1 MEYLWTFDS
10 TLQDLSAIFNTVSK
24 NGSQFNSTSITGYGS
39 SLLLQRSKSQYLVS
53 SSPQLKLYNES
64 WTFETWIYLTTIS
77 STLQYGIIG
86 QCKTAANYTCLQLAI
101 RNSKLYLGFYND
113 DLAGNTTLTFSTWY
127 HVGFVFDCVNRTQSI
142 YLNGVMDGS
151 RQAAKCFQGNN
162 QSLTFGALE
171 VAASNSC
178 IDGRIDQLSFT
189 NRAKTSKEILE
200 DATLAVYIPFDNN
213 STSDKGSLRINGSL
227 VGNITFVPG
236 RVGQGIQIN
245 NGNQSNFEVHG
256 LVLLGMSY
264 LSYSFS
270 IWIRPYALQQSTI
283 MHFSGQADGGGY
295 CLPFLKLNS
304 TGQLTSY
311 SLIYGSNAIG
321 VVGPVIALNTWTHTA
336 VTYSGTNGLRLYIN
350 GTLRSSQPSFSFQ
363 SGAKPMHIFVGS
375 PSSGFGCVAMYGNP
389 DPYYGAVDEFR
400 LYSRELSGSDV
411 VVLANP

>member
-86 QCKTAANYTCLQLAI
+86 QCKTAANYTCLQLAV

-113 DLAGNTTLTFSTWY
+113 DLAGNTTLTAAKWY

-236 RVGQGIQIN
+236 RVGQAIEIS

-256 LVLLGMSY
+256 LVLLGTSG
-264 LSYSFS
+264 LPYSFS
-270 IWIRPYALQQSTI
+270 IWIRPYVQQKSTI
-283 MHFSGQADGGGY
+283 MHFAGQADGGGY
-295 CLPFLKLNS
+295 CLSVLGLTTTS
-304 TGQLTSY
+304 RLMATSY
-311 SLIYGSNAIG
+311 ITNPISI
-321 VVGPVIALNTWTHTA
+321 VGPVVSINNWTHAA
-336 VTYSGTNGLRLYIN
+336 VTYSSTNGMRLYVN
-350 GTLRSSQPSFSFQ
+350 GALNVSSTPFSFV
-363 SGAKPMHIFVGS
+363 SGSHPMHMFVPS
-375 PSSGFGCVAMYGNP
+375 PLSGVGCVAGYNNSG
-389 DPYYGAVDEFR
+389 PYAGAVDEFR
-400 LYSRELSGSDV
+400 IYSRELSAVDV
-411 VVLANP
+411 AALANP